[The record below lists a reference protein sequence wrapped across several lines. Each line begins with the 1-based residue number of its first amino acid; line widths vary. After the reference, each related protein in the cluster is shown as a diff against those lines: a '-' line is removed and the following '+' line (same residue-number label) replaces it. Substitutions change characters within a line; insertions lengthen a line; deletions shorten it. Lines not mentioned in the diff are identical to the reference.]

1 VRVPPDSDLQLY
13 FDAAVPGDTLVLEGK
28 EYRGNFTLPVTT
40 GDQYI
45 TVTTDAPLPASG
57 TRIARDAHLPAIIAV
72 GTAPAIKTAAGAHH
86 WWFKGIRFASEKYY
100 SYGVVRLGLADAT
113 DVAQQGHDF
122 KLDHCIIHGDAVLG
136 GKRGLELNSGAAEVR
151 DSVIYGFFPGNNS
164 GQDTQALGGWNGP
177 GPFTIVNNYLEASG
191 YPVMFGGAAPK
202 IVGLIP
208 SDIVVHNN
216 HMTRPTEWKGVW
228 PVKNL
233 FELKNARNV
242 DIRYNLF
249 ENNWVSAQAGMG
261 ILFTVNCD
269 SGKLSLVDNVTF
281 HYNILRNSE
290 GGINILGRYKCG
302 DGTYVGPA
310 SNIDIG
316 YNLLEQISNKEG
328 TTSGRSFQVLS
339 DARNVKIRNNTV
351 YTPSGTQQTMLSL
364 DGAVSTGFVFANN
377 VLGPARYGVM
387 GSGKSEGIPS
397 LDTFTP
403 GAVFTGN
410 VLVGRKA
417 SLYPPGNFF
426 PATVDD
432 VGFIDYS
439 QGYYA
444 LSPSSPYL
452 GKGANMTVI
461 EQVRQAV
468 PAGRMVQ

>member
-1 VRVPPDSDLQLY
+1 
-13 FDAAVPGDTLVLEGK
+13 
-28 EYRGNFTLPVTT
+28 
-40 GDQYI
+40 
-45 TVTTDAPLPASG
+45 
-57 TRIARDAHLPAIIAV
+57 
-72 GTAPAIKTAAGAHH
+72 
-86 WWFKGIRFASEKYY
+86 
-100 SYGVVRLGLADAT
+100 
-113 DVAQQGHDF
+113 
-122 KLDHCIIHGDAVLG
+122 
-136 GKRGLELNSGAAEVR
+136 
-151 DSVIYGFFPGNNS
+151 
-164 GQDTQALGGWNGP
+164 
-177 GPFTIVNNYLEASG
+177 
-191 YPVMFGGAAPK
+191 
-202 IVGLIP
+202 
-208 SDIVVHNN
+208 
-216 HMTRPTEWKGVW
+216 
-228 PVKNL
+228 
-233 FELKNARNV
+233 
-242 DIRYNLF
+242 
-249 ENNWVSAQAGMG
+249 MG

-290 GGINILGRYKCG
+290 GGINILGRYKCS

-377 VLGPARYGVM
+377 VMGPARYGVM

-417 SLYPPGNFF
+417 TLYPPGNFF

>member
-1 VRVPPDSDLQLY
+1 VRVPPDGDLQLY

-86 WWFKGIRFASEKYY
+86 WHFKGVRFASEKYY
-100 SYGVVRLGLADAT
+100 NYVIMQLGLAT
-113 DVAQQGHDF
+113 GTGVSQQGHHF
-122 KLDHCIIHGDAVLG
+122 IIEHCIVHADPVLG
-136 GKRGLELNSGAAEVR
+136 GKRGIELNSAYVDVV
-151 DSVIYGFFPGNNS
+151 DSYIYGFFPGNNS

-177 GPFTIVNNYLEASG
+177 GPFTIINNYLEASG
-191 YPVMFGGAAPK
+191 YPVMFGGAKPA
-202 IVGLIP
+202 IVGLVP
-208 SDIVVHNN
+208 ADIVVRNN
-216 HMTRPTEWKGVW
+216 HMTRPMSWKGVW

-242 DIRYNLF
+242 AIEYNVF

-269 SGKLSLVDNVTF
+269 SGSASRIENVTF
-281 HYNILRNSE
+281 RSNVLRNSE
-290 GGINILGRYKCG
+290 GGVNIMGQQKCS
-302 DGTYVGPA
+302 DGNYALLSGVT
-310 SNIDIG
+310 IEH
-316 YNLLEQISNKEG
+316 NLLENITNKPG
-328 TTSGRSFQVLS
+328 TTSGRAFQVLS
-339 DARNVKIRNNTV
+339 NATNVAIRSNTV
-351 YTPSGTQQTMLSL
+351 SKSGSLMML
-364 DGAVSTGFVFANN
+364 DGAASTGLVFANN
-377 VLGPARYGVM
+377 VMGPAYYGVV
-387 GSGKSEGIPS
+387 GSGKTEGTVS
-397 LDTFTP
+397 LDYYAP
-403 GAVFTGN
+403 GYVFTGN
-410 VLVGRKA
+410 VLTGKKA

-439 QGYYA
+439 EGYYA

-452 GKGANMTVI
+452 GKGANMRVI